1 MKKRLFYLLPSLALM
16 LFVLDACSGSS
27 APFGNVPDIIADGI
41 QQQEKFNEE
50 AKHSEKKDAETF
62 EKMMKKAMDI
72 IFELNKKLTKESSR
86 IQGKSIPSTGG
97 ESCYDFIK
105 IQDVV
110 IDTVK
115 FDATK
120 IRANIVLKIV
130 PTADFDQ
137 SSVPYG
143 SKVYFAFMSKDN
155 NVIKQDSLYTSSLTT
170 SINLSKV
177 SSITPEQWKELKEI
191 RFLTKEDV
199 RKR

>member
-1 MKKRLFYLLPSLALM
+1 MKHFLKNLLFASFA
-16 LFVLDACSGSS
+16 LFVLCACSGSN
-27 APFGNVPDIIADGI
+27 GLLGKTPDIIADGI
-41 QQQEKFNEE
+41 KQQEELNEQ
-50 AKHSEKKDAETF
+50 AKQADKKDAETF

-72 IFELNKKLTKESSR
+72 IFDLNKKLTKEASR

-120 IRANIVLKIV
+120 IRANVVLRFV
-130 PTADFDQ
+130 PSADFDQ

-143 SKVYFAFMSKDN
+143 SKVYFAFMGKDD
-155 NVIKQDSLYTSSLTT
+155 NVIKLDSLYTSRLTT
-170 SINLSKV
+170 SINLSKI
-177 SSITPEQWKELKEI
+177 SSVTPEQWKELKEI
-191 RFLTKEDV
+191 RFLTAQDA

>member
-1 MKKRLFYLLPSLALM
+1 MKHLFKTLSFAVVA
-16 LFVLDACSGSS
+16 LFVLGACSGSN
-27 APFGNVPDIIADGI
+27 GLLGKTPDIIADGI
-41 QQQEKFNEE
+41 KQQEELNEQ
-50 AKHSEKKDAETF
+50 AKQADKKDAETF

-72 IFELNKKLTKESSR
+72 IFDLNKKLTKEASR

-120 IRANIVLKIV
+120 IRANVVLRFV
-130 PTADFDQ
+130 PSADFDQ

-143 SKVYFAFMSKDN
+143 SKVYFAFMGKDD
-155 NVIKQDSLYTSSLTT
+155 NVIKLDSLYTSRLTT
-170 SINLSKV
+170 SINLSKI
-177 SSITPEQWKELKEI
+177 SSVTPEQWKELKEI
-191 RFLTKEDV
+191 RFLTAQDA

>member
-1 MKKRLFYLLPSLALM
+1 MKHFLKNLLFASFA
-16 LFVLDACSGSS
+16 LFVLCACSGSN
-27 APFGNVPDIIADGI
+27 GLLGKTPDIIADGI
-41 QQQEKFNEE
+41 KQQEELNEQ
-50 AKHSEKKDAETF
+50 AKQADKKDAETF

-72 IFELNKKLTKESSR
+72 IFDLNKKLTKEASR

-120 IRANIVLKIV
+120 IRANVVLRIV
-130 PTADFDQ
+130 PSADFDQ

-143 SKVYFAFMSKDN
+143 SKVYFAFMGKDD
-155 NVIKQDSLYTSSLTT
+155 NVIKLDSLYTSRLTT
-170 SINLSKV
+170 SINLSKI
-177 SSITPEQWKELKEI
+177 SSVTPEQWKELKEI
-191 RFLTKEDV
+191 RFLTKEDA

>member
-1 MKKRLFYLLPSLALM
+1 MKHFFKNLLFASFA
-16 LFVLDACSGSS
+16 LFVLGACSGSN
-27 APFGNVPDIIADGI
+27 GLLGKTPDIIADGI
-41 QQQEKFNEE
+41 KQQEELNEQ
-50 AKHSEKKDAETF
+50 AKQADKKDAETF

-72 IFELNKKLTKESSR
+72 IFDLNKKLTKEASR

-120 IRANIVLKIV
+120 IRANVVLRFV
-130 PTADFDQ
+130 PSADFDQ

-143 SKVYFAFMSKDN
+143 SKVYFAFMGKDD
-155 NVIKQDSLYTSSLTT
+155 NVIKLDSLYTSRLTT
-170 SINLSKV
+170 SINLSKI
-177 SSITPEQWKELKEI
+177 SSVTPEQWKDLKEI
-191 RFLTKEDV
+191 RFLTKEDA

>member
-1 MKKRLFYLLPSLALM
+1 MKHFLKNLLFASFA
-16 LFVLDACSGSS
+16 LFVLCACSGSN
-27 APFGNVPDIIADGI
+27 GLLGKTPDIIADGI
-41 QQQEKFNEE
+41 KQQEELNEQ
-50 AKHSEKKDAETF
+50 AKQADKKDAETF

-72 IFELNKKLTKESSR
+72 IFDLNKKLTKEASR

-120 IRANIVLKIV
+120 IRANVVLRFV
-130 PTADFDQ
+130 PSADFDQ

-143 SKVYFAFMSKDN
+143 SKVYLAFMGKDD
-155 NVIKQDSLYTSSLTT
+155 NVIKLDSLYTSRLTT
-170 SINLSKV
+170 SINLSKI
-177 SSITPEQWKELKEI
+177 SSVTPEQWKELKEI
-191 RFLTKEDV
+191 RFLTAQDA

>member
-1 MKKRLFYLLPSLALM
+1 MKHFLKNLLFASFA
-16 LFVLDACSGSS
+16 LFVLCACSGSN
-27 APFGNVPDIIADGI
+27 GLLGKTPDIIADGI
-41 QQQEKFNEE
+41 KQQEELNEQ
-50 AKHSEKKDAETF
+50 AKQADKKDAETF

-72 IFELNKKLTKESSR
+72 IFDLNKKLTKEASR

-120 IRANIVLKIV
+120 IRANVVLRIV
-130 PTADFDQ
+130 PSADFDQ

-143 SKVYFAFMSKDN
+143 SKVYFAFMGKDD
-155 NVIKQDSLYTSSLTT
+155 NVIKLDSLYTSRLTT
-170 SINLSKV
+170 SINLSKI
-177 SSITPEQWKELKEI
+177 SSVTPEQWKELKEI
-191 RFLTKEDV
+191 RFLTAQDA

>member
-1 MKKRLFYLLPSLALM
+1 MKHLFKTLSFAVVA
-16 LFVLDACSGSS
+16 LFVLGACSGSN
-27 APFGNVPDIIADGI
+27 GLLGKTPDIIADGI
-41 QQQEKFNEE
+41 KQQEELNEQ
-50 AKHSEKKDAETF
+50 AKQADKKDAETF

-72 IFELNKKLTKESSR
+72 IFDLNKKLTKEASR

-120 IRANIVLKIV
+120 IRANVVLRFV
-130 PTADFDQ
+130 PSADFDQ

-143 SKVYFAFMSKDN
+143 SKVYFAFMGKDD
-155 NVIKQDSLYTSSLTT
+155 NVIKLDSLYTSRLTT
-170 SINLSKV
+170 SINLSKI
-177 SSITPEQWKELKEI
+177 SSVTPEQWKELKEI
-191 RFLTKEDV
+191 RFLTKEDA

>member
-1 MKKRLFYLLPSLALM
+1 MKHLFKTLSFAVVA
-16 LFVLDACSGSS
+16 LFVLGACSGSN
-27 APFGNVPDIIADGI
+27 GLLGKTPDIIADGI
-41 QQQEKFNEE
+41 KQQEELNEQ
-50 AKHSEKKDAETF
+50 AKQADKKDAETF

-72 IFELNKKLTKESSR
+72 IFDLNKKLTKEASR

-120 IRANIVLKIV
+120 IRANVVLRFV
-130 PTADFDQ
+130 PSADFDQ

-143 SKVYFAFMSKDN
+143 IKVYFAFMGKDD
-155 NVIKQDSLYTSSLTT
+155 NVIKLDSLYTSRLTT
-170 SINLSKV
+170 SINLSKI
-177 SSITPEQWKELKEI
+177 SSVTPEQWKELKEI
-191 RFLTKEDV
+191 RFLTAQDA

>member
-1 MKKRLFYLLPSLALM
+1 MKHFLKNLLFASFA
-16 LFVLDACSGSS
+16 LFVLCACSGSN
-27 APFGNVPDIIADGI
+27 GLLGKTPDIIADGI
-41 QQQEKFNEE
+41 KQQEELNEQ
-50 AKHSEKKDAETF
+50 AKQADKKDAETF

-72 IFELNKKLTKESSR
+72 IFDLNKKLTKEASR

-120 IRANIVLKIV
+120 IRANVVLRIV
-130 PTADFDQ
+130 PSADFDQ

-143 SKVYFAFMSKDN
+143 SKVYFAFMGKDD
-155 NVIKQDSLYTSSLTT
+155 NVIKLDSLYTSRLTT
-170 SINLSKV
+170 SINLSKI
-177 SSITPEQWKELKEI
+177 SSVTPEQWKDLKEI
-191 RFLTKEDV
+191 RFLTKEDA

>member
-1 MKKRLFYLLPSLALM
+1 MKHFFKTIFFSALAFLFLG
-16 LFVLDACSGSS
+16 ACSGS
-27 APFGNVPDIIADGI
+27 GGLLGKTPDIIADGI
-41 QQQEKFNEE
+41 QQQEEFNEQ
-50 AKHSEKKDAETF
+50 AKQSDKKDADTF

-72 IFELNKKLTKESSR
+72 IFELNKKLTKEASR
-86 IQGKSIPSTGG
+86 IQGKSIPLTGG

-115 FDATK
+115 FDATN

-130 PTADFDQ
+130 PSADFDQ
-137 SSVPYG
+137 SSVPNG
-143 SKVYFAFMSKDN
+143 SKVYFAFMNKGND
-155 NVIKQDSLYTSSLTT
+155 VIKLDSLYTSRLTT

-191 RFLTKEDV
+191 RFLTKEDA

>member
-1 MKKRLFYLLPSLALM
+1 MKHLFKTLSFAVVA
-16 LFVLDACSGSS
+16 LFVLGACSGSN
-27 APFGNVPDIIADGI
+27 GLLGKTPDIIADGI
-41 QQQEKFNEE
+41 KQQEELNEQ
-50 AKHSEKKDAETF
+50 AKQADKKDAETF

-72 IFELNKKLTKESSR
+72 IFDLNKKLTKEASR

-120 IRANIVLKIV
+120 IRANVVLRFV
-130 PTADFDQ
+130 PSADFDQ

-143 SKVYFAFMSKDN
+143 SKLYFAFMGKDD
-155 NVIKQDSLYTSSLTT
+155 NVIKLDSLYTSRLTT
-170 SINLSKV
+170 SINLSKI
-177 SSITPEQWKELKEI
+177 SSVTPEQWKELKEI
-191 RFLTKEDV
+191 RFLTAQDA

>member
-1 MKKRLFYLLPSLALM
+1 MKHFLKNLLFASFA
-16 LFVLDACSGSS
+16 LFVLCACSGSN
-27 APFGNVPDIIADGI
+27 GLLGKTPDIIADGI
-41 QQQEKFNEE
+41 KQQEELNEQ
-50 AKHSEKKDAETF
+50 AKQADKKDAETF

-72 IFELNKKLTKESSR
+72 IFDLNKKLTKEASR

-120 IRANIVLKIV
+120 IRANVVLRFV
-130 PTADFDQ
+130 PSADFDQ

-143 SKVYFAFMSKDN
+143 SKVYFAFMGKDD
-155 NVIKQDSLYTSSLTT
+155 NVIKLDSLYTSRLST
-170 SINLSKV
+170 SINLSKI
-177 SSITPEQWKELKEI
+177 SSVTPEQWKELKEI
-191 RFLTKEDV
+191 RFLTAQDA

>member
-1 MKKRLFYLLPSLALM
+1 MKHLFKTLSFAVVA
-16 LFVLDACSGSS
+16 LFVLGACSGSN
-27 APFGNVPDIIADGI
+27 GLLGKTPDIIADGI
-41 QQQEKFNEE
+41 KQQEELNEQ
-50 AKHSEKKDAETF
+50 AKQADKKDAETF

-72 IFELNKKLTKESSR
+72 IFDLNKKLTKEASR

-120 IRANIVLKIV
+120 IRANVVLRIV
-130 PTADFDQ
+130 PSADFDQ

-143 SKVYFAFMSKDN
+143 SKVYFAFMGKDD
-155 NVIKQDSLYTSSLTT
+155 NVIKLDSLYTSRLTT
-170 SINLSKV
+170 SINLSKI
-177 SSITPEQWKELKEI
+177 SSVTPEQWKELKEI
-191 RFLTKEDV
+191 RFLTAQDA

>member
-1 MKKRLFYLLPSLALM
+1 MKHLFKTLSFAVVA
-16 LFVLDACSGSS
+16 LFVLGACSGSN
-27 APFGNVPDIIADGI
+27 GLLGKTPDIIADGI
-41 QQQEKFNEE
+41 KQQEELNEQ
-50 AKHSEKKDAETF
+50 AKQADKKDAETF

-72 IFELNKKLTKESSR
+72 IFDLNKKLTKEASR

-120 IRANIVLKIV
+120 IRANVVLRFV
-130 PTADFDQ
+130 PSADFDQ

-143 SKVYFAFMSKDN
+143 SKVYFAFMGKDD
-155 NVIKQDSLYTSSLTT
+155 NVIKLDSLYTSRLTT
-170 SINLSKV
+170 SINLSKI
-177 SSITPEQWKELKEI
+177 SSVTPEQWKGLKEI
-191 RFLTKEDV
+191 RFLTAQDA

>member
-1 MKKRLFYLLPSLALM
+1 MKHFLKNLLFASFA
-16 LFVLDACSGSS
+16 LFVLGACSGYN
-27 APFGNVPDIIADGI
+27 GLLGKTPDIIADGI
-41 QQQEKFNEE
+41 KQQEELNEQ
-50 AKHSEKKDAETF
+50 AKQADKKDAETF

-72 IFELNKKLTKESSR
+72 IFDLNKKLTKEASR

-120 IRANIVLKIV
+120 IRANVVLRFV
-130 PTADFDQ
+130 PSADFDQ

-143 SKVYFAFMSKDN
+143 RKVYFAFMGKDD
-155 NVIKQDSLYTSSLTT
+155 NVIKLDSLYTSRLTT
-170 SINLSKV
+170 SINLSKI
-177 SSITPEQWKELKEI
+177 SSVTPEQWKELKEI
-191 RFLTKEDV
+191 RFLTAQDA

>member
-1 MKKRLFYLLPSLALM
+1 MKHFLKNLLFASFA
-16 LFVLDACSGSS
+16 LFVLCACSGSN
-27 APFGNVPDIIADGI
+27 GLLGKTPDIIADGI
-41 QQQEKFNEE
+41 KQQEELNEQ
-50 AKHSEKKDAETF
+50 AKQADKKDAETF

-72 IFELNKKLTKESSR
+72 IFDLNKKLTKEASR

-120 IRANIVLKIV
+120 IRANVVLRFV
-130 PTADFDQ
+130 PSADFDQ

-143 SKVYFAFMSKDN
+143 RKVYFAFMGKDD
-155 NVIKQDSLYTSSLTT
+155 NVIKLDSLYTSRLTT
-170 SINLSKV
+170 SINLSKI
-177 SSITPEQWKELKEI
+177 SSVTPEQWKELKEI
-191 RFLTKEDV
+191 RFLTAQDA

>member
-1 MKKRLFYLLPSLALM
+1 MKHLFKTLSFAVVA
-16 LFVLDACSGSS
+16 LFVLGACSGSN
-27 APFGNVPDIIADGI
+27 GLLGKTPDIIADGI
-41 QQQEKFNEE
+41 KQQEELNEQ
-50 AKHSEKKDAETF
+50 AKQADKKDAETF

-72 IFELNKKLTKESSR
+72 IFDLNKKLTKEASR
-86 IQGKSIPSTGG
+86 IQRKSIPSTGG

-120 IRANIVLKIV
+120 IRANVVLRFV
-130 PTADFDQ
+130 PSADFDQ

-143 SKVYFAFMSKDN
+143 SKVYFAFMGKDD
-155 NVIKQDSLYTSSLTT
+155 NVIKLDSLYTSRLTT
-170 SINLSKV
+170 SINLSKI
-177 SSITPEQWKELKEI
+177 SSVTPEQWKDLKEI
-191 RFLTKEDV
+191 RFLTKEDA

>member
-1 MKKRLFYLLPSLALM
+1 MKHFLKNLLFASFA
-16 LFVLDACSGSS
+16 LFVLCACSGSN
-27 APFGNVPDIIADGI
+27 GLLGKTPDIIADGI
-41 QQQEKFNEE
+41 KQQEELNEQ
-50 AKHSEKKDAETF
+50 AKQADKKDAETF

-72 IFELNKKLTKESSR
+72 IFDLNKKLTKEASR

-120 IRANIVLKIV
+120 IRANVVLRFV
-130 PTADFDQ
+130 PSADFDQ

-143 SKVYFAFMSKDN
+143 SKVYFAFMGKDD
-155 NVIKQDSLYTSSLTT
+155 NVIKLDSLYTSRLTT
-170 SINLSKV
+170 SINLSKI
-177 SSITPEQWKELKEI
+177 SSVTPEQWKELKEI
-191 RFLTKEDV
+191 RFLTKEDA

>member
-1 MKKRLFYLLPSLALM
+1 MKHFLKNLLFASFA
-16 LFVLDACSGSS
+16 LFVLGACSGSN
-27 APFGNVPDIIADGI
+27 GLLGKTPDIIADGI
-41 QQQEKFNEE
+41 KQQEELNEQ
-50 AKHSEKKDAETF
+50 AKQADKKDAETF

-72 IFELNKKLTKESSR
+72 IFDLNKKLTKEASR

-130 PTADFDQ
+130 PSADFDQ

-143 SKVYFAFMSKDN
+143 SKVYLAFMNKDN
-155 NVIKQDSLYTSSLTT
+155 DVIKLDSLYASRLTT
-170 SINLSKV
+170 SINLSKI
-177 SSITPEQWKELKEI
+177 SSVTPEQWKELKEI
-191 RFLTKEDV
+191 RFLTAQDA

>member
-1 MKKRLFYLLPSLALM
+1 MKHLFKTLSFAVVA
-16 LFVLDACSGSS
+16 LFVLGACSGSN
-27 APFGNVPDIIADGI
+27 GLLGKTPDIIADGMK
-41 QQQEKFNEE
+41 QQEELNEQ
-50 AKHSEKKDAETF
+50 AKQADKKDAETF

-72 IFELNKKLTKESSR
+72 IFDLNKKLTKEASR

-120 IRANIVLKIV
+120 IRANVVLRFV
-130 PTADFDQ
+130 PSADFDQ

-143 SKVYFAFMSKDN
+143 SKVYFAFMGKDD
-155 NVIKQDSLYTSSLTT
+155 NVIKLDSLYTSHLTT
-170 SINLSKV
+170 SINLSKI
-177 SSITPEQWKELKEI
+177 SSVTPEQWKELKEI
-191 RFLTKEDV
+191 RFLTAQDA